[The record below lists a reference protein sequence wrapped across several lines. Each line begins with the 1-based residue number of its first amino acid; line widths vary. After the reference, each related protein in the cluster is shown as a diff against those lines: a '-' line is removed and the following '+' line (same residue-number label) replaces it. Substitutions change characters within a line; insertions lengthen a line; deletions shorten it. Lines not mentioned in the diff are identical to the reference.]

1 MFLLTCRLNHSCKP
15 NVRWTYDREKERIYT
30 RYMRLS
36 AVPYTHALARS
47 PLPLGTCQT
56 DCPAPLRTLNPKP

>member
-36 AVPYTHALARS
+36 AVPYTHTCACPQSLTPRHLSDGLPHAL
-47 PLPLGTCQT
+47 T
-56 DCPAPLRTLNPKP
+56 NPKP

>member
-30 RYMRLS
+30 RYMRLP

-47 PLPLGTCQT
+47 PLPKAPARRTAP
-56 DCPAPLRTLNPKP
+56 CPYEP